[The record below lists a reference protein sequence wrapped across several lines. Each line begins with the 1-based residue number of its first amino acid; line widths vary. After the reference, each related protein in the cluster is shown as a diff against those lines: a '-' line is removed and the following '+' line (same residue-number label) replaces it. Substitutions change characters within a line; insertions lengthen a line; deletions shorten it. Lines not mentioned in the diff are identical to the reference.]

1 MAKVSFKDL
10 MLGAVRKAEKQITP
24 AYQNMLRSHAA
35 QNYGWEK
42 TTVDSLNMRYKDNHH
57 VITYSD
63 DRVLDAENGTPD
75 APPAA
80 AIRSFMI
87 NQAGKY

>member
-1 MAKVSFKDL
+1 MAKASFKDF
-10 MLGAVRKAEKQITP
+10 MLWPVRKSEKKITP
-24 AYQNMLRSHAA
+24 AYQNILRSHAA

-42 TTVDSLNMRYKDNHH
+42 TNVESINMRYKDNHH

-75 APPAA
+75 APLSP
-80 AIRSFMI
+80 AIRNFMI
-87 NQAGKY
+87 NRAGKN